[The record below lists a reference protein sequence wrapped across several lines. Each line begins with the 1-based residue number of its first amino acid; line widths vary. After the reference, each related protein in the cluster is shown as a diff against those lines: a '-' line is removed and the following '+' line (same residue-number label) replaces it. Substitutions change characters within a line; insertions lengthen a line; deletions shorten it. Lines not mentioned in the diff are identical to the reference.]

1 MNKVLKDVINRYQV
15 LQGRRVTYVPG
26 WDCHGLP
33 IENKALKAL
42 EAADDA
48 NASGES
54 AGPRDFTNI
63 PPAEIRA
70 AAERLALESVDG
82 QRKTFEQLGIMA
94 DWAGELAQTGDEGGG
109 TYRTLDRSY
118 VAAQLAILRQMVER
132 GLVYGARRPTYYS
145 PSSRTALAEA
155 ELKYVEDHVSESCW
169 VRLAV
174 PPAERGDALS
184 KVLSA
189 AGENETVEVGL
200 VIWTTTAWTLGSN
213 MVRSAT
219 SDGDACRP
227 PR

>member
-48 NASGES
+48 CASGES
-54 AGPRDFTNI
+54 AGPRDFTDV

-70 AAERLALESVDG
+70 AARRLALESVDG
-82 QRKTFEQLGIMA
+82 QRKTFEQLGVMA
-94 DWAGELAQTGDEGGG
+94 DWAGEITETGDAGGG
-109 TYRTLDRSY
+109 TYRSLDQSY
-118 VAAQLAILRQMVER
+118 VTSQLTLFKHMVER
-132 GLVYGARRPTYYS
+132 GLVYGATRPTYYS

-174 PPAERGDALS
+174 PSSERGDALS
-184 KVLSA
+184 DVLKA
-189 AGENETVEVGL
+189 AGEGETAEVGL

-213 MVRSAT
+213 MVRCAS
-219 SDGDACRP
+219 SGGP
-227 PR
+227 